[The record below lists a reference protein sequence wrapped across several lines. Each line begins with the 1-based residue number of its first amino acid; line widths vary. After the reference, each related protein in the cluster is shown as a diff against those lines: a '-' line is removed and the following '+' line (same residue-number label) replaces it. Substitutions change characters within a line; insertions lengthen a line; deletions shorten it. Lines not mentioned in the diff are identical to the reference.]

1 MRISDDELIVIIFFF
16 CASFFIGGIL
26 GYNVGNAAGWSTATK
41 ETMNFCVEK
50 PKECKVK
57 YEFYKLEQQK

>member
-1 MRISDDELIVIIFFF
+1 MRISGDELTVIIFFF
-16 CASFFIGGIL
+16 CASFFIGGIT
-26 GYNVGNAAGWSTATK
+26 GYIVGNVDGWSSATK
-41 ETMNFCVEK
+41 ETINFCVEK